1 MTLSSGG
8 KRCSA
13 VMSDTYKIKK
23 QVVILIPSEDYFK
36 KLIAQENTKDEI
48 AVSRPAR
55 KMR

>member
-1 MTLSSGG
+1 
-8 KRCSA
+8 
-13 VMSDTYKIKK
+13 MSDTYKIKK